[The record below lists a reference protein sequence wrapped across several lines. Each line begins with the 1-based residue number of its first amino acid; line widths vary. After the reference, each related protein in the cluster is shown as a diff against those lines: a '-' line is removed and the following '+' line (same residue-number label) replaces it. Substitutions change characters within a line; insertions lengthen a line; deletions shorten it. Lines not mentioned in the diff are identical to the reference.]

1 MRTIFIADAH
11 LAHPED
17 LNYRLL
23 LAFLEQIRGTVSEL
37 CILGDLFDFW
47 VGLPGMPLPD
57 YQPVI
62 EALEKLAAEGVRLT
76 YFEGNHDFQLG
87 PVFRKRLKADVF
99 EGPAIRDIQGKR
111 LLICHGDQLNP
122 HDQGYIRLRKILRS
136 LPVRLLI
143 RICPAPL
150 AMFIKEHL
158 QKRSRRGYRS
168 HQARWDRRSIIR
180 DFARQQANSGI
191 DGMVC
196 GHFHLPFHEQ
206 LDDQGFTI
214 LSLGDWIS
222 QFSYGE
228 MSGGRLKLH
237 TFNPDRLNS

>member
-76 YFEGNHDFQLG
+76 HTLVQ
-87 PVFRKRLKADVF
+87 
-99 EGPAIRDIQGKR
+99 PA
-111 LLICHGDQLNP
+111 
-122 HDQGYIRLRKILRS
+122 
-136 LPVRLLI
+136 
-143 RICPAPL
+143 
-150 AMFIKEHL
+150 
-158 QKRSRRGYRS
+158 
-168 HQARWDRRSIIR
+168 
-180 DFARQQANSGI
+180 SG
-191 DGMVC
+191 GAT
-196 GHFHLPFHEQ
+196 G
-206 LDDQGFTI
+206 
-214 LSLGDWIS
+214 
-222 QFSYGE
+222 FSYFRVSA
-228 MSGGRLKLH
+228 SGNASLAQTLSSSG
-237 TFNPDRLNS
+237 T